1 LPQIDAIS
9 ETDALTQTDALKKAL
24 AETDIPL
31 YAVLDGAQFED
42 LPGLL
47 FDHDFP

>member
-31 YAVLDGAQFED
+31 YAAPDRAQFED
-42 LPGLL
+42 LPGLM